1 MAIRTALGA
10 AVHGSCGKCSQKRCC
25 LRASVDCWER
35 LLGSWISRLIS
46 SIHFPNFPLQ
56 LDTSFDWRV
65 FSYAFAVVLFG
76 GISLVYRLHLR
87 QQTMMVNVVLHQGN
101 NKDASGTRHHKVRR
115 DLMVLQVAD
124 L

>member
-1 MAIRTALGA
+1 
-10 AVHGSCGKCSQKRCC
+10 
-25 LRASVDCWER
+25 
-35 LLGSWISRLIS
+35 
-46 SIHFPNFPLQ
+46 LQ

-76 GISLVYRLHLR
+76 GIFVGLSAALKA
-87 QQTMMVNVVLHQGN
+87 TNNDVNVVLHQGN